1 MLIAFN
7 ILLPCFTVQLVIYL
21 ANQTERER
29 KSIML
34 ERILAPEVAYMV
46 ETAPFSIFLLA
57 AGDMTSIKLCR

>member
-1 MLIAFN
+1 
-7 ILLPCFTVQLVIYL
+7 
-21 ANQTERER
+21 
-29 KSIML
+29 ML